1 MKVIKKPLT
10 ELRRPDRNVRMHT
23 DKQLKE
29 FRRSVEMFGQIRPIV
44 VDEDGVILAGNGL
57 YETLLSLGRT
67 EADCYVVS
75 GLTEAEKKKLML
87 ADNRVFD
94 LGVDDLAALDAFILD
109 LKDDL
114 DIPGYEEDLLRAM
127 VMEAD
132 EASDALL
139 EYGTIEPERAAAI
152 TETREKYA
160 AREEAA
166 AAQLR
171 KSHPHRA
178 ARRLP
183 PSPLRGLSS
192 ARNVVSGYG
201 CKAHQLR
208 HRRCD
213 CGAPADQERIFQR
226 RSRIPLDFPAAR
238 TASFL
243 PT

>member
-94 LGVDDLAALDAFILD
+94 LGVDDLAALDAFILE

-132 EASDALL
+132 EASDAAD
-139 EYGTIEPERAAAI
+139 ER
-152 TETREKYA
+152 
-160 AREEAA
+160 
-166 AAQLR
+166 
-171 KSHPHRA
+171 H
-178 ARRLP
+178 
-183 PSPLRGLSS
+183 
-192 ARNVVSGYG
+192 
-201 CKAHQLR
+201 KAHYGE
-208 HRRCD
+208 H
-213 CGAPADQERIFQR
+213 GGYNSA
-226 RSRIPLDFPAAR
+226 
-238 TASFL
+238 
-243 PT
+243 

>member
-1 MKVIKKPLT
+1 M
-10 ELRRPDRNVRMHT
+10 
-23 DKQLKE
+23 
-29 FRRSVEMFGQIRPIV
+29 
-44 VDEDGVILAGNGL
+44 
-57 YETLLSLGRT
+57 
-67 EADCYVVS
+67 S

-139 EYGTIEPERAAAI
+139 EYGTIEPEQAAAI

-166 AAQLR
+166 AAQAEEVAPAQ
-171 KSHPHRA
+171 SGTA
-178 ARRLP
+178 
-183 PSPLRGLSS
+183 SS
-192 ARNVVSGYG
+192 AELAKRFIL
-201 CKAHQLR
+201 CPK
-208 HRRCD
+208 
-213 CGAPADQERIFQR
+213 CGERIW
-226 RSRIPLDFPAAR
+226 L
-238 TASFL
+238 
-243 PT
+243 

>member
-57 YETLLSLGRT
+57 YETLL
-67 EADCYVVS
+67 ADCYVVY

-139 EYGTIEPERAAAI
+139 EYGIIEPEQAAAI

-166 AAQLR
+166 AAQ
-171 KSHPHRA
+171 A
-178 ARRLP
+178 EE
-183 PSPLRGLSS
+183 
-192 ARNVVSGYG
+192 V
-201 CKAHQLR
+201 
-208 HRRCD
+208 
-213 CGAPADQERIFQR
+213 APAQSGTASSTEPAKRFILCPKCGERIW
-226 RSRIPLDFPAAR
+226 L
-238 TASFL
+238 
-243 PT
+243 